1 MSVMCHKYLRV
12 CTWDPYASFTHKI
25 TKNSGTHVGPTC
37 HPYMSL
43 LSISPLHCSLQGEGG
58 SGGARNQRRSG
69 RNLPPTPISTA
80 EVCILLKP
88 VTISGGGE
96 GGGEQV
102 GNQELAL
109 RHPWRGRRRGRRV
122 AQRTVEPGAGA
133 AVVRCAPSSSNRR
146 PSPSSSMTETTAGEE
161 AKGAGRKGHASGGK
175 PESNRRLWWR
185 LSHACPIALARCTSS
200 SRRCGTRQGQGDRRR
215 ASESV
220 RSDSHGA
227 IDPSF
232 ALLPVRCLAVTQGK
246 RKT

>member
-1 MSVMCHKYLRV
+1 MSSLHVSSLYL
-12 CTWDPYASFTHKI
+12 
-25 TKNSGTHVGPTC
+25 PTALQSARRRREWRC
-37 HPYMSL
+37 AKPTPKRQKSAADTD
-43 LSISPLHCSLQGEGG
+43 LH
-58 SGGARNQRRSG
+58 SGGVHPPQTRHHQRWWG
-69 RNLPPTPISTA
+69 R
-80 EVCILLKP
+80 
-88 VTISGGGE
+88 G

-133 AVVRCAPSSSNRR
+133 AVVRCAPSSSNPS

-220 RSDSHGA
+220 RSDSHEA

-232 ALLPVRCLAVTQGK
+232 ALLLVRCLAVTQGK